1 MLYLEDYLEMIEHLP
16 QELRDRFT
24 EMREL
29 DLAVQN
35 NMDSLDKKSHL
46 FFKQCKRDE
55 LQHESM
61 DTEFHSLRAEYF
73 KVMEDAD
80 EKVAIATQ
88 IHELVE
94 RYLRRLDSELFKF
107 KCELEADNNGITE
120 ILERR
125 SLELDGNS
133 TAATALLLSMNQK
146 ENRYY
151 GASSI
156 NSAAGIIT
164 STGSIGTGPTNLGLP
179 STPVGGGVTGGALT
193 TSLAGSHLSSSQ
205 RHRKLE
211 KRRETICTVPVQ
223 EKRANL
229 NHSLPTVNA
238 GATASAPSSAVSAAA
253 AAAAASG
260 LAVHPAHAAAASNHV
275 TNSIAATHL
284 TLPVA
289 VAGVAGGVGGVG
301 VVGSASSGLGNSSL
315 VGNASVVRQLPTNLS
330 QHAGHAGHAG
340 HSAHS
345 VLNSSAVAV
354 AAALSSTGVAAA
366 PSHGHGHS
374 HSHGHGH
381 GHGQTHGHSHGHGHG
396 HGHGSHASNNT
407 TVTYNL
413 QQLGGGTAASSAIAA
428 AASQAIV
435 ATQQMQQ
442 GRRTASLKASY
453 EAIHGAGTTTD
464 FWSNAGQSSLQ
475 TGGATVGT
483 ASTLV
488 TAGGGGAAAG
498 AAGAAAT
505 HHHHQQQQQQQQQQL
520 QQQQQQHHGSSSHHS
535 HHSSHGSGS
544 SSHHHHH
551 HHHQDKKQSKKKLSA
566 SIATMPAAIAV
577 QSALAGSSS
586 GNSIASSSSSLS
598 VDSVDMLSSAAAAAA
613 AAAAAGANMSGMG
626 MPHGTQA
633 LSTATGGMSGA
644 SHVVTTTTMASNVG
658 NVGAAIGLTP
668 TTLVPGSN
676 LNIGE
681 MGIVLEQPNEG
692 EWSYDPNEPRY
703 CTCNQVSYGDMVA
716 CDNDACPFEWFH
728 YPCVGITQPP
738 KGKWFCPKCTATMR
752 RRGNRK
758 N

>member
-35 NMDSLDKKSHL
+35 NMDSLDKKAHL

-61 DTEFHSLRAEYF
+61 DTEFHSLRGEYF

-151 GASSI
+151 GASSTNNLTNSSAGQVAGSAGTGSTVMALTNAGALASI
-156 NSAAGIIT
+156 SAAQ
-164 STGSIGTGPTNLGLP
+164 
-179 STPVGGGVTGGALT
+179 
-193 TSLAGSHLSSSQ
+193 LSASQ

-229 NHSLPTVNA
+229 NHSLPVVA
-238 GATASAPSSAVSAAA
+238 SGSAAAPGSATASVTVAAA
-253 AAAAASG
+253 AAAG
-260 LAVHPAHAAAASNHV
+260 LASVTTAQAQAANHV
-275 TNSIAATHL
+275 GNIAATHL

-289 VAGVAGGVGGVG
+289 VGVNVGVSGVAG
-301 VVGSASSGLGNSSL
+301 SL
-315 VGNASVVRQLPTNLS
+315 ATTSLTGAAGSVVRQLPTNL
-330 QHAGHAGHAG
+330 
-340 HSAHS
+340 AHS
-345 VLNSSAVAV
+345 VLTSSGGAAQAQSVGSSAPIAT
-354 AAALSSTGVAAA
+354 AAT
-366 PSHGHGHS
+366 
-374 HSHGHGH
+374 GHGH
-381 GHGQTHGHSHGHGHG
+381 GGHPAAGGC
-396 HGHGSHASNNT
+396 
-407 TVTYNL
+407 TVTYNR
-413 QQLGGGTAASSAIAA
+413 QQLGGGASASNAIAA

-453 EAIHGAGTTTD
+453 EAIHGAAGTTAE
-464 FWSNAGQSSLQ
+464 FWSQAGQSGLQ
-475 TGGATVGT
+475 QP
-483 ASTLV
+483 
-488 TAGGGGAAAG
+488 GGAAVAAGTALATSG
-498 AAGAAAT
+498 AAGAT
-505 HHHHQQQQQQQQQQL
+505 
-520 QQQQQQHHGSSSHHS
+520 SSSHHTQS
-535 HHSSHGSGS
+535 HHTSHGHGHGHGHGHHGHS
-544 SSHHHHH
+544 SSHSG
-551 HHHQDKKQSKKKLSA
+551 HQEKKQKKKLNTA
-566 SIATMPAAIAV
+566 LPLPTTLAV
-577 QSALAGSSS
+577 QTLGASTSG
-586 GNSIASSSSSLS
+586 GNSIASSTSSMS
-598 VDSVDMLSSAAAAAA
+598 VDSVDMLSTAAAAAA
-613 AAAAAGANMSGMG
+613 AAAVSTNLSAGGLPHGSLSMAAAGGVGLTGNPANVAGGVPAGVAGMTL
-626 MPHGTQA
+626 P
-633 LSTATGGMSGA
+633 
-644 SHVVTTTTMASNVG
+644 TTT
-658 NVGAAIGLTP
+658 LTP
-668 TTLVPGSN
+668 GSS
-676 LNIGE
+676 LTIGE
-681 MGIVLEQPNEG
+681 NGLVVEQTNEG

-716 CDNDACPFEWFH
+716 CDNDACPYEWFH

-738 KGKWFCPKCTATMR
+738 KGKWYCPKCTASMR

>member
-35 NMDSLDKKSHL
+35 NMDSLDKKAHL

-61 DTEFHSLRAEYF
+61 DTEFHSLRGEYF

-151 GASSI
+151 GGNSSANSLVNSSSTGHSSSAATGPSSAAISLVSGAAVGVASLSSI
-156 NSAAGIIT
+156 S
-164 STGSIGTGPTNLGLP
+164 GSGQ
-179 STPVGGGVTGGALT
+179 
-193 TSLAGSHLSSSQ
+193 LSSSQ

-229 NHSLPTVNA
+229 NHSLPVVNSGAAA
-238 GATASAPSSAVSAAA
+238 GSVSSSSSAGGPVGAAVAGHVASAQAQASASHI
-253 AAAAASG
+253 G
-260 LAVHPAHAAAASNHV
+260 
-275 TNSIAATHL
+275 SIAATHL
-284 TLPVA
+284 SLPVA
-289 VAGVAGGVGGVG
+289 VAG
-301 VVGSASSGLGNSSL
+301 GSGSL
-315 VGNASVVRQLPTNLS
+315 VGGSLTSAAGSLVRQLPTNL
-330 QHAGHAGHAG
+330 
-340 HSAHS
+340 AHS
-345 VLNSSAVAV
+345 VLSSSGGGGTAGGATPTAGNATPVVTTGHAH
-354 AAALSSTGVAAA
+354 SSGGAGGGA
-366 PSHGHGHS
+366 
-374 HSHGHGH
+374 
-381 GHGQTHGHSHGHGHG
+381 
-396 HGHGSHASNNT
+396 

-413 QQLGGGTAASSAIAA
+413 QQLGGGAAASSAIAA

-453 EAIHGAGTTTD
+453 EAIHGTAGTTAE
-464 FWSNAGQSSLQ
+464 FWSQAGQSGLQ
-475 TGGATVGT
+475 P
-483 ASTLV
+483 
-488 TAGGGGAAAG
+488 AAAG
-498 AAGAAAT
+498 SVTVSAGTALT
-505 HHHHQQQQQQQQQQL
+505 SGTSSGS
-520 QQQQQQHHGSSSHHS
+520 HHGSQHSQS
-535 HHSSHGSGS
+535 HHSSHSHSHTHGHGHGHGHHSGS
-544 SSHHHHH
+544 SGSSHH
-551 HHHQDKKQSKKKLSA
+551 QEKKQKKKL
-566 SIATMPAAIAV
+566 TLPTV
-577 QSALAGSSS
+577 QPTTAGGSSS
-586 GNSIASSSSSLS
+586 GNSMGSASSSSMS
-598 VDSVDMLSSAAAAAA
+598 VESHSVGKLTTTAMAMAAAAASGSTYMSVGGQTLVA
-613 AAAAAGANMSGMG
+613 MGTAAG
-626 MPHGTQA
+626 
-633 LSTATGGMSGA
+633 GG
-644 SHVVTTTTMASNVG
+644 
-658 NVGAAIGLTP
+658 GLTEGGSTDVP
-668 TTLVPGSN
+668 AGMIAMNLPSATVAPGSS
-676 LNIGE
+676 LTIGE
-681 MGIVLEQPNEG
+681 NGLVVEQTNEG

-716 CDNDACPFEWFH
+716 CDNDACPYEWFH

-738 KGKWFCPKCTATMR
+738 KGKWYCPKCTASMR